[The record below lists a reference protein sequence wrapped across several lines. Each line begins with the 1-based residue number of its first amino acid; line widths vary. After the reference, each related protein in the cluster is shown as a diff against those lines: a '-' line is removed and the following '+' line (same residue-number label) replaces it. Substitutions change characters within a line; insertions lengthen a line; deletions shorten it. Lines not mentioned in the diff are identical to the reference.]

1 MAPCEDLPLDGD
13 TVAILIKEIPEGANP
28 ELRLKIVA
36 NDTDNIGRI
45 YAATAKKS
53 LSKYQMMAKE
63 KTAEKHQKRF

>member
-1 MAPCEDLPLDGD
+1 MDIFVLGRITREVLPLDGD

-45 YAATAKKS
+45 C
-53 LSKYQMMAKE
+53 
-63 KTAEKHQKRF
+63 R